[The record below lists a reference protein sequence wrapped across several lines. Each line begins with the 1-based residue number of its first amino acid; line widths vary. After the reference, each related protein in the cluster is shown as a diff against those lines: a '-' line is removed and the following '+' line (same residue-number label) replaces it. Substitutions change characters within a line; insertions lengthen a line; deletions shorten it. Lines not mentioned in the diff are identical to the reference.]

1 MLKDKIEKK
10 INYKKNI
17 KNNSSQSGLTNQ
29 TYDQSLEM
37 KIISYKTNLNKSQS
51 LILIQ
56 SKILLFFRVFYF
68 ILIKQSLTR
77 FEASCE
83 FLKHASI

>member
-1 MLKDKIEKK
+1 MKLKKESI
-10 INYKKNI
+10 IKKNI
-17 KNNSSQSGLTNQ
+17 KNNSSQPGLTNQ

-56 SKILLFFRVFYF
+56 SKIPLFFRVFYF
-68 ILIKQSLTR
+68 FLIKQSLTR

>member
-1 MLKDKIEKK
+1 MKLKKESI
-10 INYKKNI
+10 IKKNI
-17 KNNSSQSGLTNQ
+17 KNNSSQPGLTNQ

-56 SKILLFFRVFYF
+56 SKIPMIFRDFFF
-68 ILIKQSLTR
+68 LIKQSLTR